1 MYRQILIDP
10 SQTSLQRILW
20 RDDFK
25 DDVDTYEL
33 TIVTYGTSSASYLA
47 TRCLV
52 HLADQHSPQYPV
64 GSARVKRDFY
74 VDDLLTG
81 ADTLAEARSIRN
93 EIIQLLR
100 LGAFKL
106 SKWASNCPELL
117 DITDSR
123 DKELVTI
130 DNDANSRVLGI
141 QWSQS
146 KDMFR
151 FSYDTTGTHDVISKR
166 TIISEVSR
174 LFDPLGLLGPI
185 IVIAKLVLQELWR
198 SSIHWDESVPQDIHT
213 RWTRL
218 KSQLVT
224 LNQLQIPRHVKFSS
238 NARDVQ
244 IHGFCDANS
253 TITLNWIT
261 FLNRKWSVFVA
272 NKVGE
277 IHRLTEICNWH
288 HVASSDN
295 SADILSR
302 GSSPQELVHDTM
314 WWHGPPFLQFCENRW
329 PRSSFASLGD
339 DVPEQ
344 RMIITTIATL
354 SECVVSDLL
363 GRCSSLTKVC
373 RIVAYCFR
381 FSKKHRTKA
390 YTEFVSP
397 TEISFATDVVCR
409 AVQRRAFPAEYK
421 ALSEGRAI
429 STTSRLLSLSPF
441 IDCFGLIR
449 VGGRLKNLSLP
460 FDARHP
466 VLLPAR
472 HNLTRRVIEYEHIR
486 NLHAGVQATMAAIR
500 QRFWPLSLRSSTRKI
515 VQGCVICFKVKPRT
529 SETIMGPLPTSR
541 VTVSRP
547 FSHCGVDY
555 AGPVILREGKRRNAK
570 NHKAYISIFVCFST
584 KAIHIELVSDLTTDT
599 FLTAF
604 KRFISQRDKP
614 SHMYSDNGTTFVGAQ
629 NQLKELYEFYNKVQ
643 TQSEIRQSLCNQQIS
658 WSFIPPHAPHFGGLW
673 EAGVK
678 SAKYHMARIIGKA
691 HLTFEELQTV
701 LCEIE
706 AILNSRPITSLSADS
721 DDLSYLTP
729 GHFLVGA
736 ALNSFPCTDVS
747 DINEN
752 RLLRWQTVEQVR
764 QHFWRRWSNE
774 YLHSLQER
782 SKWKI
787 SKGIQLQPN
796 QVVLVKLQN
805 LAPLQWSI
813 ERVQVHPGENNIVRT
828 AIKTSKGAF
837 VRPLSKLAILPVD

>member
-363 GRCSSLTKVC
+363 GRCSSLTKNMST
-373 RIVAYCFR
+373 Y
-381 FSKKHRTKA
+381 
-390 YTEFVSP
+390 
-397 TEISFATDVVCR
+397 ATCTP
-409 AVQRRAFPAEYK
+409 AFKPPWRP
-421 ALSEGRAI
+421 LDRDS
-429 STTSRLLSLSPF
+429 
-441 IDCFGLIR
+441 GLY
-449 VGGRLKNLSLP
+449 
-460 FDARHP
+460 H
-466 VLLPAR
+466 
-472 HNLTRRVIEYEHIR
+472 Y
-486 NLHAGVQATMAAIR
+486 VQAPER
-500 QRFWPLSLRSSTRKI
+500 L
-515 VQGCVICFKVKPRT
+515 FK
-529 SETIMGPLPTSR
+529 
-541 VTVSRP
+541 
-547 FSHCGVDY
+547 D
-555 AGPVILREGKRRNAK
+555 A
-570 NHKAYISIFVCFST
+570 
-584 KAIHIELVSDLTTDT
+584 
-599 FLTAF
+599 
-604 KRFISQRDKP
+604 DKP